1 MGEKKSGLRSLVL
14 SIYVKIGLCKG
25 CTTNYTT
32 MWVRFCHTTLDGQFG
47 NLVDCYANQ
56 AVYYLQ
62 HYEKCC
68 VIDGNAMT
76 DRQLKVVF
84 MLARMDYHSVLGCL
98 IVSSDHGRGTR
109 N

>member
-25 CTTNYTT
+25 CTTNYTS

-68 VIDGNAMT
+68 VIDGNAIT
-76 DRQLKVVF
+76 DRQLSCV
-84 MLARMDYHSVLGCL
+84 Y
-98 IVSSDHGRGTR
+98 VSEDGLP
-109 N
+109 